1 VVNVSS
7 ASSEARPP
15 LAFLWIL
22 ILGAVGFLAG
32 FIGPMILAPDANQGP
47 LVGIFISG
55 PGGAILGAILLAIS
69 RVFRI
74 PAAKQWLM
82 LLVMAALLAIV
93 TLVCVMP
100 SPQFLGYIVDAQ
112 IQSCATPAQSADDA
126 IKYWE
131 ERVGSV
137 TGASSRPGWQDEA
150 RADLRSDAGVVLEVQ
165 IARHKG
171 IYEGSKLWNKGRL
184 LTRGWFDV
192 NEKKRFYA
200 QPASGSCTEFPA
212 GTHLINFVAYHY
224 SDKPASAAD
233 WPPREIPNFL
243 NLQTISAVPDEYRR
257 FSGN

>member
-1 VVNVSS
+1 M
-7 ASSEARPP
+7 
-15 LAFLWIL
+15 AFLWIL
-22 ILGAVGFLAG
+22 IPGAAGFLAG
-32 FIGPMILAPDANQGP
+32 FIGPIILAPDANQGP

-69 RVFRI
+69 RSLRI
-74 PAAKQWLM
+74 PAARQWL
-82 LLVMAALLAIV
+82 LLWVMAALLAIV
-93 TLVCVMP
+93 TLAGVMP

-112 IQSCATPAQSADDA
+112 ILGCAAPAQSADEA

-131 ERVGSV
+131 GRVGSV
-137 TGASSRPGWQDEA
+137 TWASPRPGWQDQA
-150 RADLRSDAGVVLEVQ
+150 RADLRDDAAVVLEVQ
-165 IARHKG
+165 IGRHKG
-171 IYEGSKLWNKGRL
+171 IYAGRKLWNKGRL

-200 QPASGSCTEFPA
+200 QPASGSCAAFPA
-212 GTHLINFVAYHY
+212 GTRLINFVAYHY

-243 NLQTISAVPDEYRR
+243 HLQTIAPVPDEYQS